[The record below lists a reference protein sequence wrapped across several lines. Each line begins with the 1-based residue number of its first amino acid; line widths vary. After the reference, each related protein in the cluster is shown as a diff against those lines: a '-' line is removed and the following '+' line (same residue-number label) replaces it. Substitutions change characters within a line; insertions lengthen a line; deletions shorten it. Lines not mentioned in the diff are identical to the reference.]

1 MPRSA
6 VIILTGPAR
15 AVKISDDSGRCNC
28 TIPGLQAIP
37 LIDGGAALYVVDGEH
52 AQIRYDVVAGDGTVG
67 APGQYRWGFR
77 TPGFVAL
84 VTAAA
89 TARPDQLA
97 AEHLGTCRR
106 AVSIALPPDA
116 PPKAFQ
122 LQLVGLPNAGHPLRT
137 VTRQFQLDDLPIEPS
152 QRLSARLDDGGRELH
167 LTNHGPT
174 TTALLTTGSC
184 GNSGSTACSVTIEAG
199 MTTVLRPTSWPSPGA
214 IRFEV
219 RDTPTSPAHRWGRLT
234 A

>member
-1 MPRSA
+1 MA
-6 VIILTGPAR
+6 
-15 AVKISDDSGRCNC
+15 D
-28 TIPGLQAIP
+28 
-37 LIDGGAALYVVDGEH
+37 
-52 AQIRYDVVAGDGTVG
+52 

-97 AEHLGTCRR
+97 AEHLGSCRR

-116 PPKAFQ
+116 PTKTFR

-137 VTRQFQLDDLPIEPS
+137 VTRQFQLDELPIEPG

-174 TTALLTTGSC
+174 TTALLRTGAC
-184 GNSGSTACSVTIEAG
+184 WNSGSMVCPVTIEAG
-199 MTTVLRPTSWPSPGA
+199 MTTVLRPTSWTAPGSVH
-214 IRFEV
+214 FEV
-219 RDTPTSPAHRWGRLT
+219 RDTPDSPAHRWGRLT